1 VIPKIIHQTAY
12 ANENEWHPIWK
23 HCQQSTL
30 KHFKDFE
37 YKFWDDNSLDNFVK
51 EKYPQIYKEYKNFP
65 AHIFQLDCVRYL
77 LLHHFGGIY
86 IDMDVY
92 CYDNFYEELIGEVN
106 LVESIG
112 DELVQNSLMASVPNN
127 SFWLDCYELCKY
139 RIKNY
144 KLKPNFLSPQL
155 QMETDENNNLVR
167 FMTGP
172 IMLSDCFKQ
181 SKYNINKLPYKLFNH
196 EPLKYTPE
204 LKTKHMQSGMWGK
217 EIKTNF
223 DLVRI
228 KEGGN
233 TALNEYY
240 KFAYKLK
247 TSINLD
253 NFDFYKDYSSI

>member
-1 VIPKIIHQTAY
+1 MIPKIIHQTAY
-12 ANENEWHPIWK
+12 SNKDEWHPIWK

-37 YKFWDDNSLDNFVK
+37 YKFWDDDSLDNFVK
-51 EKYPQIYKEYKNFP
+51 EKYPQIYEEYKNFP
-65 AHIFQLDCVRYL
+65 GHIFQLDCVRYL

-92 CYDNFYEELIGEVN
+92 CYDNFYKELTGEVN

-112 DELVQNSLMASVPNN
+112 DELVQNSLMASVPNHP
-127 SFWLDCYELCKY
+127 FWMDCYELCKY

-144 KLKPNFLSPQL
+144 KLKPNFLTPEL

-181 SKYNINKLPYKLFNH
+181 NKYNINKLSYKLFNH
-196 EPLKYTPE
+196 EPLKYSSQ

-217 EIKTNF
+217 EIKSNF
-223 DLVRI
+223 DLI
-228 KEGGN
+228 KIKDGLN
-233 TALNEYY
+233 IPLNEYY

-247 TSINLD
+247 TSVDLD